1 MAEFIR
7 KHLGLSLFGFDV
19 ITHVSTGKH
28 ACIDVN
34 YFPGML
40 LFIVFMPCL
49 CLILFLSSFSQD
61 MLEFLMCFIF
71 SLIILKN
78 HS

>member
-7 KHLGLSLFGFDV
+7 KELGLSLFGFDV

-34 YFPGML
+34 YFPGL
-40 LFIVFMPCL
+40 LHIPP
-49 CLILFLSSFSQD
+49 FLP
-61 MLEFLMCFIF
+61 LYYV
-71 SLIILKN
+71 LIIRV
-78 HS
+78 